1 MRLLWNIFSMR
12 ILLAVS
18 GSISAYKALD
28 IARGLFKQGHDVK
41 VILTNGALKFVI
53 PEVFT
58 YLGVQDVYKSQD
70 DFNHKNVLHVD
81 LARWCDIFV
90 VAPASANTISKLA
103 QGRADDLLT
112 SVFLALESHKN
123 AILFPAMNSIMLA
136 HPFTQENL
144 NDIKKLRTLNNL
156 YICPTDSGILACEEV
171 GLGKLPSVE
180 EIIELIPT
188 MIKPLNSK
196 NQKTILAT
204 TGATITPLD
213 PVRYLT
219 NSSSGITGFYLAEA
233 ALREGHKVTMI
244 AGTHSTNRLDLFLKH
259 PNYKLIRTTTVEN
272 MKNAVLS
279 ELSHADLYISSA
291 AISDIEFDVSD
302 SKIKKDSMGESLKIK
317 KSCDILKTVIENKSD
332 KLKIVGFAAE
342 TDLSDTVLNKKMESK
357 PVNLLVGTK
366 VNNGLTKDQQ
376 IAGFN
381 VDFAEYRLLTPKGF
395 SFEGILT
402 KRELAQKIIL
412 QFFPPY

>member
-1 MRLLWNIFSMR
+1 MR

-28 IARGLFKQGHDVK
+28 IARGLFKNGHEVK
-41 VILTNGALKFVI
+41 VILTSGALNFVI

-58 YLGVQDVYKSQD
+58 YLGVQEVYKSQD

-81 LARWCDIFV
+81 LARWCDLLV
-90 VAPASANTISKLA
+90 VAPASANTIAKLA
-103 QGRADDLLT
+103 QGRADDLLS
-112 SVFLALESHKN
+112 SVFLALEPRKN
-123 AILFPAMNSIMLA
+123 IILFPAMNSLMLA

-144 NDIKKLRTLNNL
+144 CDIKKLKTLNNL
-156 YICPTDSGILACEEV
+156 YISPTDTGILACEEI

-188 MIKPLNSK
+188 MIKPLNSE

-219 NSSSGITGFYLAEA
+219 NSSSGITGYYLAEA
-233 ALREGHKVTMI
+233 ALREGHKVIMI
-244 AGTHSTNRLDLFLKH
+244 AGANATANLELFIKH
-259 PNYKLIRTTTVEN
+259 PNYKLIRVKTVDN
-272 MKNAVLS
+272 MKDAVLS
-279 ELSHADLYISSA
+279 ELSNADLYISSA
-291 AISDIEFDVSD
+291 AISDLEFDVSD

-317 KSCDILKTVIENKSD
+317 KACDILKTVIENKPD
-332 KLKIVGFAAE
+332 QLKIVGFAAE
-342 TDLSDTVLNKKMESK
+342 TDLSEAVLNKKMKSK
-357 PVNLLVGTK
+357 PVDLLVGTK

-376 IAGFN
+376 VAGFN
-381 VDFAEYRLLTPKGF
+381 VDFAQYKLLSPKGF
-395 SFEGILT
+395 IFEGTLT

>member
-1 MRLLWNIFSMR
+1 MR

-18 GSISAYKALD
+18 GSISAYKTLD
-28 IARGLFKQGHDVK
+28 IARGLFKNGHEVK

-58 YLGVQDVYKSQD
+58 YLGVQEVYKSQD

-81 LARWCDIFV
+81 LARWCDLLV
-90 VAPASANTISKLA
+90 VAPASANTIAKLA
-103 QGRADDLLT
+103 QGRADDLLS
-112 SVFLALESHKN
+112 SVFLALEPRKN
-123 AILFPAMNSIMLA
+123 IILFPAMNSLMLA

-144 NDIKKLRTLNNL
+144 CDIKKLKTLNNL
-156 YICPTDSGILACEEV
+156 YISPTDTGILACEEI

-188 MIKPLNSK
+188 MIKPLNSE

-219 NSSSGITGFYLAEA
+219 NSSSGITGYYLAEA
-233 ALREGHKVTMI
+233 ALREGHKVIMI
-244 AGTHSTNRLDLFLKH
+244 AGANATANLELFIKH
-259 PNYKLIRTTTVEN
+259 PNYKLIRVKTVDN
-272 MKNAVLS
+272 MKDAVLS
-279 ELSHADLYISSA
+279 ELSNADLYISTA
-291 AISDIEFDVSD
+291 AISDLEFDVSD

-317 KSCDILKTVIENKSD
+317 KACDILKTVIENKPD
-332 KLKIVGFAAE
+332 QLKIVGFAAE
-342 TDLSDTVLNKKMESK
+342 TDLSEAVLNKKMKSK
-357 PVNLLVGTK
+357 PVDLLVGTK

-376 IAGFN
+376 VAGFN
-381 VDFAEYRLLTPKGF
+381 VDFAQYKLLSPKGF
-395 SFEGILT
+395 IFEGTLT

>member
-1 MRLLWNIFSMR
+1 MR

-28 IARGLFKQGHDVK
+28 IARGLFKNGHEVK
-41 VILTNGALKFVI
+41 VILTSGALKFVI

-58 YLGVQDVYKSQD
+58 YLGVQEVYKSQD

-81 LARWCDIFV
+81 LARWCDLLV
-90 VAPASANTISKLA
+90 VAPASANTIAKLA
-103 QGRADDLLT
+103 QGRADDLLS
-112 SVFLALESHKN
+112 SVFLALEPRKN
-123 AILFPAMNSIMLA
+123 IILFPAMNSLMLA

-144 NDIKKLRTLNNL
+144 CDIKKLRTLSNL
-156 YICPTDSGILACEEV
+156 YISPTDTGILACEEI

-188 MIKPLNSK
+188 MIKPLNSE

-213 PVRYLT
+213 PVRYFT
-219 NSSSGITGFYLAEA
+219 NSSSGITGYYLAEA
-233 ALREGHKVTMI
+233 ALREGHKVIMI
-244 AGTHSTNRLDLFLKH
+244 AGANATANLELFIKH
-259 PNYKLIRTTTVEN
+259 PNYKLIRVKTVDN
-272 MKNAVLS
+272 MRDTVLS
-279 ELSHADLYISSA
+279 ELANADLYISSA

-302 SKIKKDSMGESLKIK
+302 SKIKKDSMGESLKINK
-317 KSCDILKTVIENKSD
+317 ACDILKTVIENKPD
-332 KLKIVGFAAE
+332 QLKIVGFAAE
-342 TDLSDTVLNKKMESK
+342 TDLSEAVLNKKMKSK
-357 PVNLLVGTK
+357 PVDLLVGTK

-376 IAGFN
+376 VAGFN
-381 VDFAEYRLLTPKGF
+381 VDFAKYKLLSPKGF
-395 SFEGILT
+395 IFEGTLT